1 MGKTAHMSSLDR
13 ISPLVS
19 ITRSEK
25 LLNLSKTIKQFETG
39 QGLGR
44 RQAFALIANVGLTW
58 QEFC

>member
-1 MGKTAHMSSLDR
+1 MSSLDR